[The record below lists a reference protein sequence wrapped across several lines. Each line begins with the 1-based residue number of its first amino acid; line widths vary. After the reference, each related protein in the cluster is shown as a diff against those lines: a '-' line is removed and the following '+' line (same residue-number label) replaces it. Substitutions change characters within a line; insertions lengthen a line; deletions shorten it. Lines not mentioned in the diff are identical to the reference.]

1 MIFKYLI
8 SIFIVFLLAGCGD
21 PPPELA
27 DDVGNSSA
35 KDEGGGNNALL
46 SNIKTYQKREGKNN
60 YCVGGS
66 KGDDGKTISVNQTL
80 ILVDLTDELRD
91 NQVQYI
97 ADNYINDLN
106 WDSMGDSFGLARITN
121 QAPEE
126 MKVFTLCAPDPIEK
140 NNSQVNKGSVSK
152 FKKTFSEVYEQ
163 LLNANGLSSANS
175 MLIEGVRQVFT
186 NKRYSFLPENG
197 PRHLIFVSDLM
208 QNSSEISFYECKLDK
223 EECKFNSIK
232 EKKSA
237 WFDAAKLNL
246 NENDRVTIYHLSA
259 ECKADLNAKDWWIAY
274 FKNEGAGEVNVI
286 SELGNN
292 DCKQKVVEKPVIKE
306 KIIEKEVEVEKEV
319 IVEVPKIK
327 EKIIEKEVEVEK
339 EVIVEVPV
347 EKIVEK
353 KVEVPVIKEK
363 EVIVCSGKGKAG
375 PNTFQKDI
383 FCN

>member
-1 MIFKYLI
+1 MIFKFVI
-8 SIFIVFLLAGCGD
+8 SIFTVFLLAGCGD

-27 DDVGNSSA
+27 DDFDNSSA
-35 KDEGGGNNALL
+35 KDDGDGNNALL
-46 SNIKTYQKREGKNN
+46 SNIKMYQKREGKNN

-97 ADNYINDLN
+97 ADNYINDFN
-106 WDSMGDSFGLARITN
+106 WKSMGDSFGLARITN

-140 NNSQVNKGSVSK
+140 NNSPVNKGSVSK
-152 FKKTFSEVYEQ
+152 FKKTFTEVYEQ

-208 QNSSEISFYECKLDK
+208 QNSSEISFYECKPDK
-223 EECKFNSIK
+223 EECKFDSIK

-292 DCKQKVVEKPVIKE
+292 ECKQKVVEKRKIKE
-306 KIIEKEVEVEKEV
+306 NIIEKEVEVE
-319 IVEVPKIK
+319 
-327 EKIIEKEVEVEK
+327 VEK
-339 EVIVEVPV
+339 IVEVPV
-347 EKIVEK
+347 EKIIEVPKEKIIEK
-353 KVEVPVIKEK
+353 KVEVPMIKEK

-375 PNTFQKDI
+375 PNTFEKDI
-383 FCN
+383 FCD